1 MSPEAKRTKELLYV
15 SNGDADEVDVY
26 SYRSGKR
33 VGALTG
39 FVQPEG
45 QCVNKRG
52 NVWITNFGTKYQTG
66 YAVEYAHGG
75 SVPLKEL
82 QVYDPAI
89 GCSVDPTSGNLAV
102 NSPYG
107 SGGALMFI
115 FPKASG
121 QPTKYHS
128 YYCDWMYSPGYDN
141 LGNLYVEGPDQFG
154 LNVCVLPPSGGQFLL
169 VTADVTLHSNGGM
182 MWDGKYITLAD
193 TYYGE
198 SGWETVIYQMA
209 GGLTNLS
216 EVGETVLQCSGKA
229 DGYYTTLEQPFIVG
243 ARNTPVNN
251 RQGTSVVFS
260 QEQCG
265 DRLDY
270 WAYPSGGT
278 RIKMIHSAESATGE
292 SVSIAP

>member
-45 QCVNKRG
+45 QCVDKRG

-102 NSPYG
+102 Q
-107 SGGALMFI
+107 L
-115 FPKASG
+115 
-121 QPTKYHS
+121 TVR
-128 YYCDWMYSPGYDN
+128 
-141 LGNLYVEGPDQFG
+141 LRRR
-154 LNVCVLPPSGGQFLL
+154 LNVYFP
-169 VTADVTLHSNGGM
+169 
-182 MWDGKYITLAD
+182 
-193 TYYGE
+193 
-198 SGWETVIYQMA
+198 
-209 GGLTNLS
+209 
-216 EVGETVLQCSGKA
+216 
-229 DGYYTTLEQPFIVG
+229 
-243 ARNTPVNN
+243 
-251 RQGTSVVFS
+251 
-260 QEQCG
+260 
-265 DRLDY
+265 
-270 WAYPSGGT
+270 
-278 RIKMIHSAESATGE
+278 E
-292 SVSIAP
+292 SVGSADEIP